1 MFIHAKLL
9 QWCLTLC
16 DPMDR
21 GDWRATVH
29 GDSPRKNTGVGCHA
43 LLQRIFP
50 TQGSNPG
57 LLFPALGGS
66 FFTTSVTL
74 EAPALL
80 VTLSSGVI
88 KDEWTFI
95 LIPQSFLIIF
105 LNFLKMMF
113 AIWNYIIHF
122 LAYSMSLSHQI
133 MSSLKTG
140 SSLIIHFYVQI
151 IKFYLCSENN
161 PNFTFLHWKSS
172 SSFERHFFH
181 LLHMCMT
188 PWKVNTFKDKTMTC
202 IFLSPL
208 LCVMDSI
215 KLWM

>member
-1 MFIHAKLL
+1 M
-9 QWCLTLC
+9 
-16 DPMDR
+16 PSSSGSSR
-21 GDWRATVH
+21 
-29 GDSPRKNTGVGCHA
+29 PRD
-43 LLQRIFP
+43 Q
-50 TQGSNPG
+50 TQVS
-57 LLFPALGGS
+57 FPALGGR
-66 FFTTSVTL
+66 FFTTSVTR

-133 MSSLKTG
+133 LSSLKTG
-140 SSLIIHFYVQI
+140 SSLIVHFYVQI

-208 LCVMDSI
+208 LCVMDSV
-215 KLWM
+215 KLSM

>member
-1 MFIHAKLL
+1 
-9 QWCLTLC
+9 
-16 DPMDR
+16 MDCSPP
-21 GDWRATVH
+21 GSSVH
-29 GDSPRKNTGVGCHA
+29 GILQARILEWVAMPSSSGSSRPRD
-43 LLQRIFP
+43 Q
-50 TQGSNPG
+50 TQVS
-57 LLFPALGGS
+57 FPALGGR
-66 FFTTSVTL
+66 FFTTSVTR

-140 SSLIIHFYVQI
+140 SSLIVHFYVQI

-181 LLHMCMT
+181 LLHIWQPT
-188 PWKVNTFKDKTMTC
+188 PV
-202 IFLSPL
+202 FLAGESREWGSL
-208 LCVMDSI
+208 VGCH
-215 KLWM
+215 LWSHTESDTTEVT